1 MRQLLEDGAKAM
13 GISLSKQQLD
23 QFETYH
29 RLLVEW
35 NEKMNLTAITEAR
48 EVATKH
54 FLDSIAGGPEIL
66 KIARSQRQSR
76 GKVDDAALITLIDV
90 GTGAGFPGLPLKIA
104 FPEIELTLLDSL
116 QKRVNFL
123 QEVVD
128 QLGLEGVTCLH
139 GRAEDAA
146 HEEDLREKFDVAV
159 ARAVAP
165 MYVLMEY
172 CGGYVKKGGQF
183 VAYKGPSLEEELAEA
198 GKAMKV
204 MQLRHKKTLKAD
216 LPEGDFDHLMAFFEK
231 TGNLSLKYP
240 RKQAKIKKEKLA

>member
-13 GISLSKQQLD
+13 GISLSQRQLD
-23 QFETYH
+23 QFEAYH

-66 KIARSQRQSR
+66 KAAGGQRQSR
-76 GKVDDAALITLIDV
+76 ENDGAKAPITLIDV

-104 FPEIELTLLDSL
+104 FPEIKLTLLDSL

-128 QLGLEGVTCLH
+128 QLGLEDVQCLH

-146 HEEDLREKFDVAV
+146 HEEGLREQFDVAV

-183 VAYKGPSLEEELAEA
+183 VAYKGPNLEEELAEA

-204 MQLRHKKTLKAD
+204 MQLRHKKTLQAD
-216 LPEGDFDHLMAFFEK
+216 LPEGEFDHMMAFFEK

>member
-1 MRQLLEDGAKAM
+1 ME
-13 GISLSKQQLD
+13 
-23 QFETYH
+23 
-29 RLLVEW
+29 
-35 NEKMNLTAITEAR
+35 N
-48 EVATKH
+48 
-54 FLDSIAGGPEIL
+54 
-66 KIARSQRQSR
+66 
-76 GKVDDAALITLIDV
+76 
-90 GTGAGFPGLPLKIA
+90 
-104 FPEIELTLLDSL
+104 
-116 QKRVNFL
+116 
-123 QEVVD
+123 
-128 QLGLEGVTCLH
+128 VTCLH
-139 GRAEDAA
+139 VRAEDSA
-146 HEEDLREKFDVAV
+146 HEEGLREQFDVAV

-204 MQLRHKKTLKAD
+204 MQLRHKKTLKAE

>member
-1 MRQLLEDGAKAM
+1 MRQLLEEGAKAM
-13 GISLSKQQLD
+13 GISLSQRQLD

-35 NEKMNLTAITEAR
+35 NEKMNLTAITEAH
-48 EVATKH
+48 EVATRH

-66 KIARSQRQSR
+66 K
-76 GKVDDAALITLIDV
+76 AAGAAENDGVAAPIMLIDV
-90 GTGAGFPGLPLKIA
+90 GTGAGFPGIPLKIA
-104 FPEIELTLLDSL
+104 FPQIRLTLLDSL
-116 QKRVNFL
+116 QKRVSFL
-123 QEVVD
+123 QEVVV
-128 QLGLEGVTCLH
+128 QLDLEDVTCLH

-146 HEEDLREKFDVAV
+146 HEECLREQFDVAV

-165 MYVLMEY
+165 LYVLLEY
-172 CGGYVKKGGQF
+172 CGGYVKKGGRF
-183 VAYKGPSLEEELAEA
+183 LAYKGPGLEEELAEA

-204 MQLRHKKTLKAD
+204 MQMHHKKTLRAD
-216 LPEGDFDHLMAFFEK
+216 LPEGNFDHLMAVFEK